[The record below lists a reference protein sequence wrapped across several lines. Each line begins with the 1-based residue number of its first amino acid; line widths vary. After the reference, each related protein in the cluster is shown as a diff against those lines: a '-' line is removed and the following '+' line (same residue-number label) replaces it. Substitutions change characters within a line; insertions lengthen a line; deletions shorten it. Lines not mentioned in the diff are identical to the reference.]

1 MKTRYYPNCRIFYKS
16 SMMRYLL
23 FIVLSFALGAFFCNA
38 QEPNSEDL
46 YPDYQE
52 DVFMDMDFEENLLTP
67 VVGKEAQKPVTA
79 YMERVAKGL
88 RHRYTVD
95 LLRNGEVFVVTIP
108 TDELFLPND
117 TLFSLSASSQLNP
130 LVELMKDPYM
140 YKVVAAIHTDDTGSE
155 GYRRNLAEAR
165 IHSLYDW
172 FMDGIDNGSISEDV
186 VFIAFAKGSDE
197 PLKPNDTRDNRKL
210 NRRLEIYFIPGPR
223 MIEKAIQKKLK

>member
-1 MKTRYYPNCRIFYKS
+1 M
-16 SMMRYLL
+16 
-23 FIVLSFALGAFFCNA
+23 VLSVVFGAFDA
-38 QEPNSEDL
+38 QGQEQGNTEL

-67 VVGKEAQKPVTA
+67 AVGKDAQKPVKA

-95 LLRNGEVFVVTIP
+95 LLRNGEVFVITIP
-108 TDELFLPND
+108 TDDLFLPND
-117 TLFSLSASSQLNP
+117 TLFSGSAMSHLTP

-172 FMDGIDNGSISEDV
+172 FMDCVDNGSIPEEV
-186 VFIAFAKGSDE
+186 VFIAFAKGSDD
-197 PLKPNDTRDNRKL
+197 PLKPNDTRANRRI
-210 NRRLEIYFIPGPR
+210 NRRLKFYFIPGPR
-223 MIEKAIQKKLK
+223 MIEKANEKKLK

>member
-1 MKTRYYPNCRIFYKS
+1 MKFSHIII
-16 SMMRYLL
+16 LL
-23 FIVLSFALGAFFCNA
+23 LAFALGPASMSA
-38 QEPNSEDL
+38 QVAADSDP

-67 VVGKEAQKPVTA
+67 AVGKEAQKAVRA

-95 LLRNGEVFVVTIP
+95 LLRNGEVFCVTIP
-108 TDELFLPND
+108 TDDLFLPND
-117 TLFSLSASSQLNP
+117 TLFSQYAAPHINP

-155 GYRRNLAEAR
+155 AYRRNLSEAR

-172 FMDGIDNGSISEDV
+172 FMDGIDNGSIPEDI
-186 VFIAFAKGSDE
+186 VFVAFARGSDD
-197 PLKPNDTRDNRKL
+197 PLKPNDTRSHRKN
-210 NRRLEIYFIPGPR
+210 NRRLELYFIPGPR
-223 MIEKAIQKKLK
+223 MIEKANEKKLK